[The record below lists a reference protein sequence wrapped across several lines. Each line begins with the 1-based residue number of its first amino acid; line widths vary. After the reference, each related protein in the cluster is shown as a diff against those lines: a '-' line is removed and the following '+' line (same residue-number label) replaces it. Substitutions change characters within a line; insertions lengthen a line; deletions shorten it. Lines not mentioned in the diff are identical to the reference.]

1 MNVVLET
8 DKDRDVEGF
17 VMERMIRDLDI
28 HAKAIRLP
36 RMSACDFFLDYGN
49 LIRVGLEIKT
59 RKESVQTI
67 QGYGGLMLKHRKL
80 TEMQALARMLAMD
93 ILIAF
98 AFENG
103 TGPIM
108 IADPSKIHD
117 VQPVTPPARRNF
129 RGLACDDEPVVY
141 LDWSRHLQRV
151 L

>member
-8 DKDRDVEGF
+8 DKDRDVEEF
-17 VMERMIRDLDI
+17 VMDRMIRDLDI

-59 RKESVQTI
+59 RKESMQTI

-80 TEMQALARMLAMD
+80 LEMQSLARMLAMD

-103 TGPIM
+103 TGPIL
-108 IADPSKIHD
+108 IAD
-117 VQPVTPPARRNF
+117 PVTPPARRNF
-129 RGLACDDEPVVY
+129 RGLACDEEPVVY